1 MNQREAVIKV
11 MEENGG
17 FATLGFLYQAVM
29 KIKDCE
35 WRTKTPFASIR
46 RIVQDERFFFR
57 IRPGLWALKTYKNR
71 LPFNML
77 PGKVSQSEQKEF
89 NHAYYQGL
97 LVEIGNLKKLETFVP
112 YQDKN
117 RDYLGKKLRDLITV
131 GEYYEFTYGPVIKKA
146 RTIDVTWFNE
156 RKMPK
161 SLFEVEHSTD
171 FQNSLLKFME
181 LQDFNAEFFIVADEL
196 RKREYDS
203 RISMNAFKAIH
214 ERVKFMSYDKLA
226 DWHEKTYALSDV
238 EAHLAS

>member
-1 MNQREAVIKV
+1 MKQHEAVIKV

-17 FATLGFLYQAVM
+17 LATLGFLYQAVM

-35 WRTKTPFASIR
+35 WKTKTPFASVR
-46 RIVQDERFFFR
+46 RIVQDERFFFK
-57 IRPGLWALKTYKNR
+57 IRPSLWALKTYKNK
-71 LPFNML
+71 LPFV
-77 PGKVSQSEQKEF
+77 PGKVSESEQKEF

-97 LVEIGNLKKLETFVP
+97 LVEIGNLKRHDTFVP

-117 RDYLGKKLRDLITV
+117 KNYLGRKLRDLTTV
-131 GEYYEFTYGPVIKKA
+131 NEYYEFTYGHIIKKA
-146 RTIDVTWFNE
+146 RTVDVTWFNE

-181 LQDFNAEFFIVADEL
+181 LQDFNSDFFIVADAL

-203 RISMNAFKAIH
+203 RISMNAFSVIH
-214 ERVKFMSYDKLA
+214 KRVKFMSYDKLA
-226 DWHEKTYALSDV
+226 VWHEKTFELSDV
-238 EAHLAS
+238 EAHLSL